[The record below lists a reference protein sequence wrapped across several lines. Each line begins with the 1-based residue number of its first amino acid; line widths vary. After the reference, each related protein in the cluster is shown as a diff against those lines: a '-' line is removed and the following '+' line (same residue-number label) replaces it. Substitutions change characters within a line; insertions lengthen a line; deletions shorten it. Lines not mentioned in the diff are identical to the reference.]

1 MAIKG
6 QVSTEY
12 LVMIGFVLVILVPIV
27 IIYFNYTGST
37 SDTIDSAKTSQVA
50 KEIVKASN
58 EVSSFGEGSQKKIKV
73 SFPDGLTAVNFSN
86 KEIVFRFKDSK
97 GNENEIVEVADVN
110 FAAYVLPVTP
120 GLKDLI
126 VKSLADSV
134 IVQVACND
142 GQTMSSNDDVVCDS
156 LCNKIPSCNLLC
168 SNKAWIC
175 QP

>member
-1 MAIKG
+1 MGIKG

-37 SDTIDSAKTSQVA
+37 SDTISSAKTSQVA

-58 EVSSFGEGSQKKIKV
+58 EVSSFGEGSQKKIKI
-73 SFPDGLTAVNFSN
+73 SFPDGLTSINFDN
-86 KEIVFRFKDSK
+86 KEIIFRFKDSK

-110 FAAYVLPVTP
+110 FAAYTIPFTP
-120 GLKDLI
+120 GVKDLV

-134 IVQVACND
+134 VVQVACND
-142 GQTMSSNDDVVCDS
+142 GQTTISEDAVVCNS
-156 LCNKIPSCNLLC
+156 LCNAVPNCNLLC